1 MRGSVIRRFSV
12 LVVSLMAFGACD
24 RADEATSFAPAGP
37 GLAARTNACN
47 FGRMAQD
54 ARSYFPGNGNG
65 SISATVLGLVDQM
78 KNDCAAGN
86 RAGYT
91 AHWFQVAGLVESVL
105 EAGTGGD
112 PADGASF
119 LAKSITVVGPDAAT
133 PIFDP
138 CAGAPGCMPWDG
150 YPALPS
156 FASVLGATDGAW
168 AVVSGTGTE
177 VVCSG
182 FVFPCASAAKVE
194 SGLGDVW
201 GVKPS
206 PSWSAALLGRT
217 SVLFGYPLPG
227 PSPTGE
233 ALLNTDLPAFQFL
246 LIPDLV
252 EFGTATAPG
261 ELQVGLC
268 SSAFGSGG
276 ELLVQKGSTIL
287 NEVSIADW
295 CMITQGVGNNSL
307 LHRLA
312 SFLSPAPS
320 PLVATVASS
329 GPGGR
334 AGSFT
339 DFYAVGVP
347 QQALIGLSS
356 QPADGTVGQVLMGKD
371 GQPFSVRTFTS
382 SMQSPLENA
391 HVFMTVIGN
400 GGLIPSGNDVS
411 ATGLTCVGFDCDGFT
426 QADEDLMPGS
436 LLLPL
441 KFTKTGS
448 YSLCF
453 TADMPPLT
461 FTQVCT
467 DKFNIRP

>member
-1 MRGSVIRRFSV
+1 MRGSVIRGTSV
-12 LVVSLMAFGACD
+12 AVMSLLAFAACD
-24 RADEATSFAPAGP
+24 RAEQQNAFAPVGP
-37 GLAARTNACN
+37 ELAARSTGCD
-47 FGRMAQD
+47 FGRMSQD
-54 ARSYFPGNGNG
+54 ARSYFPGSG
-65 SISATVLGLVDQM
+65 SGSVSATVLSLIDQM
-78 KNDCAAGN
+78 EDDCAA
-86 RAGYT
+86 ADATSYT
-91 AHWFQVAGLVESVL
+91 AHWFEIAGILQGVL
-105 EAGTGGD
+105 TAGTGGAA
-112 PADGASF
+112 ADGASF
-119 LAKSITVVGPDAAT
+119 LAKSVTVLGPNET
-133 PIFDP
+133 TRMFDP
-138 CAGAPGCMPWDG
+138 CHGAPGCAPWDG
-150 YPALPS
+150 YPTLPN
-156 FASVLGATDGAW
+156 FAAVLGSVDGAW
-168 AVVSGTGTE
+168 AKVSGASAD

-182 FVFPCASAAKVE
+182 FAFPCEDVE

-206 PSWSAALLGRT
+206 PSWAAALQDRT
-217 SVLFGYPLPG
+217 SILFGYPLPG

-233 ALLNTDLPAFQFL
+233 ALLDTDLPAFQWL
-246 LIPDLV
+246 LIPDPA
-252 EFGTATAPG
+252 EFGTPTVPA

-268 SSAFGSGG
+268 SSAFASGG

-295 CMITQGVGNNSL
+295 CTITAPLGANSL
-307 LHRLA
+307 LQRLA

-320 PLVATVASS
+320 PLIATVASS

-347 QQALIGLSS
+347 QQALIAFSA
-356 QPADGTVGQVLMGKD
+356 QPADGVVGQAILGRD
-371 GQPFSVRTFTS
+371 GQPFSVRTFTA

-411 ATGLTCVGFDCDGFT
+411 GLGLKCNGFDCDGFT
-426 QADEDLMPGS
+426 QADEDPMPGA

-441 KFTKTGS
+441 KFTKTGQ

-453 TADMPPLT
+453 TASMPPLT
-461 FTQVCT
+461 FQQVCT
-467 DKFNIRP
+467 EKFNIRP